1 MHEYTG
7 AQKGI
12 LTRAALVNH
21 IMVSVKLKHILRSTC
36 KWFTIPNHS
45 EMPVSVSSSS
55 GKTIISAGR
64 LAGAVTVQDKTK
76 KYWQRHSQEE
86 QTF

>member
-36 KWFTIPNHS
+36 KWFTIPHHN
-45 EMPVSVSSSS
+45 EMPVSVSFSS
-55 GKTIISAGR
+55 GRTIISAGR
-64 LAGAVTVQDKTK
+64 LAGAVTAQDKTK
-76 KYWQRHSQEE
+76 KYWQRHSREE